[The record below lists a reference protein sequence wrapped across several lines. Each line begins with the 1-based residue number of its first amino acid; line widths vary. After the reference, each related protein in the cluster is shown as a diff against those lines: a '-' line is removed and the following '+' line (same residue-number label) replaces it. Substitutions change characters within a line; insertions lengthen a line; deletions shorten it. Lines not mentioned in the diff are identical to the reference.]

1 MALASI
7 NHIEII
13 INYHFIKL
21 KKIYLNYLVLIVNKK
36 KFYSISEN
44 YIKLLDNKLYKSIN

>member
-7 NHIEII
+7 KHIEII

-21 KKIYLNYLVLIVNKK
+21 KKIYLNYLVLIVNK
-36 KFYSISEN
+36 IV
-44 YIKLLDNKLYKSIN
+44 L